1 MAMNPSIAIIL
12 VETENPDNIGAA
24 ARAMKN
30 MGLSDLRLVK
40 PPAHWKRKGKK
51 MAMSAYDVLK
61 QARVF
66 KALSDAVRDRHF
78 VIATSRRQGRRRG
91 RLLGFEDALQKIKS
105 TTHSGKKTAIVFGK
119 ESKGLSNEHLLFCD
133 SVTTFPTHSAYPSI
147 NLAQAV
153 MIMAF
158 SLFMRADVKSETEDL
173 PLISKTEMETALEA
187 FNRGVNALGYKEE
200 VALRVHKTFRA
211 LIKRSGLLP
220 SEAQMLKGL
229 SRRVRERTGRNTKG
243 N

>member
-1 MAMNPSIAIIL
+1 MNSSIAIIL
-12 VETENPDNIGAA
+12 VETETPDNIGAA

-30 MGLSDLRLVK
+30 MGLSDLRLVR
-40 PPAHWKRKGKK
+40 PPAHWKRKGRK
-51 MAMSAYDVLK
+51 MAMSARDVL
-61 QARVF
+61 QNARTF
-66 KALSDAVRDRHF
+66 KTLPEAVRDRHF
-78 VIATSRRQGRRRG
+78 VIAASRRQGRRRG
-91 RLLGFEDALQKIKS
+91 RLLGFEDALQTIEQIIR
-105 TTHSGKKTAIVFGK
+105 SGKKAAIVFGK

-133 SVTTFPTHSAYPSI
+133 TVTTFPAHPAYPSI

-158 SLFMRADVKSETEDL
+158 SLFARTDVKSKTEDL

-187 FNRGVNALGYKEE
+187 FNQGVNALDYKEE